1 MQLLQWKWLGALFIA
16 GGDES
21 MGDLRH
27 RHRTA
32 SAGVNI
38 LHYLRPVIYTS
49 GFIEQTDQGCCHL
62 DRLHFYINA
71 ILGKRL
77 G

>member
-1 MQLLQWKWLGALFIA
+1 MEVARCAALFIA
-16 GGDES
+16 GGEHEHES
-21 MGDLRH
+21 DLRH

-49 GFIEQTDQGCCHL
+49 GFIGQTD
-62 DRLHFYINA
+62 
-71 ILGKRL
+71 
-77 G
+77 